1 MELTASMKNTKVIFF
16 HRTSHNT
23 LAKAELEK
31 INFTFRKLQFSNF
44 IDCTAYDLNF
54 SDMTNYPHTVDSNKE
69 YKKIV
74 PFKLIGK
81 RD

>member
-1 MELTASMKNTKVIFF
+1 MELTALMKNTKVIFF
-16 HRTSHNT
+16 HRTSDNI
-23 LAKAELEK
+23 LAKVELER

-74 PFKLIGK
+74 PFKLI
-81 RD
+81 R